1 MFKSEPQWSV
11 FPEETIPE
19 LVERLNGYCEGPE
32 GECAQRWRVY
42 MPSIEA
48 ANRLR
53 SILSEFERYE
63 VTGGVELTHV
73 VIFEQC

>member
-1 MFKSEPQWSV
+1 M
-11 FPEETIPE
+11 
-19 LVERLNGYCEGPE
+19 RH
-32 GECAQRWRVY
+32 VY